1 MHVSSVQQ
9 ERRQGLTESL
19 LDALLVVIL
28 AAACLAALEETLE
41 HLFLGCGEEQDH
53 GRLADLVMPDMLE
66 YKVTTMS
73 QATHVLIKLD
83 CLVHLAGE
91 PIDEEATLAVLP
103 TLALVL
109 LCESSTHGIL
119 EELDGDLHRNDLA
132 LTNVLADHLTILG
145 AFAVLLRA
153 KEVTS

>member
-9 ERRQGLTESL
+9 GRRQGLTESL

-28 AAACLAALEETLE
+28 AAACLAALEETLK

-53 GRLADLVMPDMLE
+53 GRLADLVMPDMLT
-66 YKVTTMS
+66 YNVTMS
-73 QATHVLIKLD
+73 QATYVLIKLD

-132 LTNVLADHLTILG
+132 LTNVLADHLTVLG